1 MRKTIS
7 TILMFLLAATPV
19 LGATTLWNYFVDE
32 QGIKMP
38 TVEERTPMAERCGIS
53 HYRGTYEQNIEF
65 LECLQRERSETISE
79 PIGGPMFGS
88 TYPVASGWHYLA
100 GSGIGTSDT
109 SITLRS
115 LKTRDGREITMSNFG
130 TIGYATIEPGSL
142 DKFEIISFTGI
153 SQDPN
158 SDEATLTGV
167 SRGIDVLYP
176 YNASS
181 SLAKSHSGGSYLI
194 FSDPPSLYAF
204 YANRNNDESIWGDW
218 TYSATNTPQYN
229 VEPTLTNDLEF
240 AYKGYVDSVAT
251 SGAPDALENTKGLVE
266 LATREELNSSS
277 ATGTSGAYL
286 VAQVQHFSTSSSAT
300 TVVPVTGSDGKLSA
314 GFIATSPDYTWT
326 GNNTFSGNNI
336 YSGTS
341 TFTGNITSSGEVTF
355 NSTTTFNSAVYGMKG
370 IFGNGS
376 DGDVTLNSS
385 TTLTR
390 DMFYNNLTVS
400 NDVVLKTNNYRI
412 FVRDTLTNNG
422 IIDNSGA
429 DGTTGGATTT
439 AAGNGSLRGGG
450 YGGKT
455 NDDNPSSG
463 SGGAGG
469 GVIFIAARII
479 DNANGIIRANGGDGG
494 DSVACS
500 GANAGGKPGESVSCG
515 LGGDG
520 GNGGAAGTSPLSGGT
535 VTTASSTPTNLF
547 VGFTGYDAG
556 HNEAI
561 GGGAGGGAGRRYN
574 DNCNAGG
581 GGGGGTIWLYY
592 ETATW
597 GTEEANGGTGGTSVD
612 GDNGE
617 DGSAGSIYK
626 VQILN

>member
-300 TVVPVTGSDGKLSA
+300 TVVPVTGSDGKLDQ
-314 GFIATSPDYTWT
+314 GFIDLTEDF
-326 GNNTFSGNNI
+326 TFSGNVTTTGKFYATGTVTI
-336 YSGTS
+336 ATS
-341 TFTGNITSSGEVTF
+341 TITASQIDTLTHSSTTDATDFHYHSNQCVSGV
-355 NSTTTFNSAVYGMKG
+355 NSTTSGTGIQTITHKLKVKPTLIEIWATGKGWKYGSKTFISWSHG
-370 IFGNGS
+370 IMTGS
-376 DGDVTLNSS
+376 DTSTQSCIYQGIEQEDVTK
-385 TTLTR
+385 
-390 DMFYNNLTVS
+390 NL
-400 NDVVLKTNNYRI
+400 Y
-412 FVRDTLTNNG
+412 
-422 IIDNSGA
+422 
-429 DGTTGGATTT
+429 GTT
-439 AAGNGSLRGGG
+439 
-450 YGGKT
+450 T
-455 NDDNPSSG
+455 N
-463 SGGAGG
+463 
-469 GVIFIAARII
+469 
-479 DNANGIIRANGGDGG
+479 
-494 DSVACS
+494 SV
-500 GANAGGKPGESVSCG
+500 VH
-515 LGGDG
+515 
-520 GNGGAAGTSPLSGGT
+520 
-535 VTTASSTPTNLF
+535 F
-547 VGFTGYDAG
+547 VG
-556 HNEAI
+556 
-561 GGGAGGGAGRRYN
+561 N
-574 DNCNAGG
+574 DSP
-581 GGGGGTIWLYY
+581 
-592 ETATW
+592 
-597 GTEEANGGTGGTSVD
+597 EETSVD
-612 GDNGE
+612 
-617 DGSAGSIYK
+617 ASIWDYTTTTFDLNWTTNTTSSKKWIQWK
-626 VQILN
+626 VCK